1 MCWCVYE
8 RERER
13 ERQRERERETERER
27 ERAIHG
33 GVLVSVTVC
42 GLGGQEIKSLDLSHL
57 CFFSKGFFSGRTFTQ
72 GLKII
77 GEKHA
82 GNL

>member
-1 MCWCVYE
+1 MSE

-13 ERQRERERETERER
+13 ERERELEP
-27 ERAIHG
+27 IHG
-33 GVLVSVTVC
+33 GVLVSGVTVC

-57 CFFSKGFFSGRTFTQ
+57 WVFSKGFFSGRTFTQ

>member
-1 MCWCVYE
+1 MWDETGE

-13 ERQRERERETERER
+13 ERERD
-27 ERAIHG
+27 
-33 GVLVSVTVC
+33 
-42 GLGGQEIKSLDLSHL
+42 LDLSHL
-57 CFFSKGFFSGRTFTQ
+57 CFFSKGFSLAGPSPRI
-72 GLKII
+72 LKII

>member
-1 MCWCVYE
+1 MTDPQW
-8 RERER
+8 
-13 ERQRERERETERER
+13 TD
-27 ERAIHG
+27 G

-57 CFFSKGFFSGRTFTQ
+57 WVFSKGFFSGQTFTQ
-72 GLKII
+72 DVKIT

-82 GNL
+82 GNLGVGESIEQKSCALVPCA